1 MEPVNVRSGFDKLL
15 TKPAHVIFI
24 SFLSL
29 IMLGT
34 LLLLV
39 PLASMDQSSPS
50 FIDALFTATSATC
63 VTGLV
68 VLDTGT
74 SWSLFGQIVILFLI
88 QAGGLGL
95 ITLATFFT
103 TVIGKKIGLRG
114 RLAAQEQMNFITF
127 TGIVDLIKK
136 IIIVTFFVE
145 LIGAALFAIR
155 FIPRF
160 GTRGIYMSVFH
171 SISSFNNA
179 GFDIMGSF
187 SSLTSYTSDSYML
200 LITSFLIIFGGLG
213 FMVWHDVYT
222 NRKFK
227 NLLLHSKMVIIMTFI
242 LLIAGTFF
250 FAVFEGSN
258 MPSGSRI
265 LNSFF
270 MSVSSRTAGFNTID
284 ISSMS
289 ETTKIFNSILMFIG
303 AAPGSTAGGIKVT
316 TTAIILAVI
325 VSQIKGRQETLVFG
339 KIIPSTVI
347 MKALTISGLS
357 LIWVITV
364 TTIIL
369 GIEGG
374 SFIDMLYE
382 TVSAFGTVGL
392 STGLT
397 QEAQT
402 LSKLLL
408 TITMFLGRIGPLTF
422 AITITIKSEKKF
434 ANTVHPEGKIAV
446 G

>member
-250 FAVFEGSN
+250 FVVFEGSN